1 MYLRFFD
8 KQILNMSSKLV
19 EVFPNY
25 VYVKKE
31 FQRNYRSER
40 VSHAGSCAVIRSSVG
55 LHDYMVTWFCVNP
68 LCRSMWLR
76 SCVVT
81 LLHSYQW
88 LIQDF
93 PDGARAPTPKV
104 GVLTYYIAFFYQKLH
119 ENERIL
125 TPLFKY
131 ETNGYPGYVVTF
143 IETLQATMSVKPC
156 TCDPAGTSAISDCF

>member
-1 MYLRFFD
+1 MITVDRGSTSTIPVIWWGQNIKQQYLNISWYNAFLVFANAMYLRFFD

-40 VSHAGSCAVIRSSVG
+40 VSHAGSCAVIRSSTG

-68 LCRSMWLR
+68 LCRSMWLC
-76 SCVVT
+76 SCVAT

-93 PDGARAPTPKV
+93 PDGARAPT
-104 GVLTYYIAFFYQKLH
+104 QKW
-119 ENERIL
+119 
-125 TPLFKY
+125 
-131 ETNGYPGYVVTF
+131 V
-143 IETLQATMSVKPC
+143 C
-156 TCDPAGTSAISDCF
+156 